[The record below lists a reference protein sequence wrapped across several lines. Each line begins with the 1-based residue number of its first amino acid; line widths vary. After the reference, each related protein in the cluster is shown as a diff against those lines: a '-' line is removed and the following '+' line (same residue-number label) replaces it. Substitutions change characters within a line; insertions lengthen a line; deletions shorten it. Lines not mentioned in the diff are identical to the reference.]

1 MSKVI
6 VLGASSGVDREL
18 IKALLRSLGEN
29 DAVQSNEYLISL
41 SPPCM
46 YDIRIPTKEH
56 GDYRKFEKRDK
67 RKNFKTK

>member
-46 YDIRIPTKEH
+46 HDIRIPTKEH